1 MPLVLSFAPN
11 NLHRAMKDIVLVDDH
26 PLLRKGLARTIETE
40 ADLNVIAQVDTA
52 EAALEEIENV
62 NPDLAIVDIS
72 LPGMSGMELIKHL
85 QSRAPDVEIL
95 VVSRHDETL
104 YAERCIR
111 AGARG
116 YVMKQE
122 ASDDIVTAIRK
133 VLNGRIFVSEDI
145 NERLLQS
152 MAEGGRERVMQS
164 PLEVLSDR
172 ELEVF
177 ELTGKG
183 GSTREIAEQLHLSV
197 KTIESYRARIKNKL
211 NFDSANELMKH
222 AVQWVE
228 SEGAP

>member
-1 MPLVLSFAPN
+1 MADL
-11 NLHRAMKDIVLVDDH
+11 VLVDDH
-26 PLLRKGLARTIETE
+26 PLMRQGLVRTIENE
-40 ADLNVIAQVDTA
+40 VDLHVVGQMDNA
-52 EAALEEIENV
+52 EEALEEIEDLD
-62 NPDLAIVDIS
+62 PDLAIVDIS

-85 QSRAPDVEIL
+85 RSRTPDIQLL

-111 AGARG
+111 AGAKG

-122 ASDDIVTAIRK
+122 AGDVIVKAIRK
-133 VLNGRIFVSEDI
+133 VLNGRIFVSEEI

-152 MAEGGRERVMQS
+152 MAEGGRERIMQS

-177 ELTGKG
+177 ELTGEG
-183 GSTREIAEQLHLSV
+183 LSTRDIADRLHLSV
-197 KTIESYRARIKNKL
+197 KTVESYRARIKDKL
-211 NFDSANELMKH
+211 NLDSGNELMKH

-228 SEGAP
+228 SENAP

>member
-1 MPLVLSFAPN
+1 MT
-11 NLHRAMKDIVLVDDH
+11 DIILVDDH
-26 PLLRKGLARTIETE
+26 PLMRKGLGRTIENE
-40 ADLNVIAQVDTA
+40 VDLNVVGQMTSA
-52 EAALEEIENV
+52 EEALEQVEELD
-62 NPDLAIVDIS
+62 PDLAVVDIS

-85 QSRAPDVEIL
+85 RSRMPDLGLL

-111 AGARG
+111 AGAKG

-122 ASDDIVTAIRK
+122 AGDVIVQAIRK
-133 VLNGRIFVSEDI
+133 VLNGRIFVSEEI

-152 MAEGGRERVMQS
+152 MAEGGRERIMQS

-183 GSTREIAEQLHLSV
+183 SSTREIAERLHLSV
-197 KTIESYRARIKNKL
+197 KTVESYRARIKDKL
-211 NFDSANELMKH
+211 NLDSGNELMKH

-228 SEGAP
+228 SENAP

>member
-1 MPLVLSFAPN
+1 MIDLVL
-11 NLHRAMKDIVLVDDH
+11 IDDH
-26 PLLRKGLARTIETE
+26 PLMRKGLARTIENE
-40 ADLNVIAQVDTA
+40 VDLNVVGQMSSA
-52 EAALEEIENV
+52 EEALEKIEDLA
-62 NPDLAIVDIS
+62 PALAIVDIS

-85 QSRAPDVEIL
+85 QSRTPDIKLL

-111 AGARG
+111 AGAKG

-122 ASDDIVTAIRK
+122 AGDVIVQAIRK
-133 VLNGRIFVSEDI
+133 VLNDRIFVSEEI

-152 MAEGGRERVMQS
+152 MAEGGRERIMQS

-183 GSTREIAEQLHLSV
+183 SSTREIAERLHLSV
-197 KTIESYRARIKNKL
+197 KTVESYRARIKDKL
-211 NFDSANELMKH
+211 NLSSGNELMKH

-228 SEGAP
+228 SENAP

>member
-1 MPLVLSFAPN
+1 
-11 NLHRAMKDIVLVDDH
+11 MKDIFLVDDH
-26 PLLRKGLARTIETE
+26 PLLRKGLARTIEAE
-40 ADLNVIAQVDTA
+40 ADLNVVGQVDTA
-52 EAALEEIENV
+52 EEALQEVEEAE
-62 NPDLAIVDIS
+62 PDLAIVDIS
-72 LPGMSGMELIKHL
+72 LPGMSGMELIKRL
-85 QSRAPDVEIL
+85 QSRAPDVQIL

-122 ASDDIVTAIRK
+122 ASDDVVSAIRK
-133 VLNGRIFVSEDI
+133 ILNGRIFVSEEI

-152 MAEGGRERVMQS
+152 MAEGGRERITQS

-183 GSTREIAEQLHLSV
+183 ASTREIADRLHLSV
-197 KTIESYRARIKNKL
+197 KTVESYRARIKKKL
-211 NFDSANELMKH
+211 NFDSANELMQH

-228 SEGAP
+228 GEGST